1 MKIGLDCSTT
11 VAGWAFAESGEIKD
25 AGFMD
30 ISDVVKNSDKAYKI
44 VNMLMKHPMM
54 SSVTEINL
62 EAALS
67 GFIGGGTTQQT
78 IIKLVRFNAILEYIL
93 SKELNITVNLLNVST
108 MRKKVFGKARLKGVK
123 SKDYVKMMIP
133 KVVPNIANFE
143 KLNKIGNVDKKCED
157 MYDAIVASLS

>member
-11 VAGWAFAESGEIKD
+11 VAGWAFAENGEIKD
-25 AGFMD
+25 AGFLD
-30 ISDVVKNSDKAYKI
+30 ISDVVKNSDKAFKI
-44 VNMLMKHPMM
+44 MDVLVRHPLI
-54 SSVTEINL
+54 SYVTEINL

-67 GFIGGGTTQQT
+67 GFMGGGTTQQT

-93 SKELNITVNLLNVST
+93 SEEMNMPVNLLNVST

-133 KVVPNIANFE
+133 KIVPNISKFE

-157 MYDAIVASLS
+157 MYDAIVAALA